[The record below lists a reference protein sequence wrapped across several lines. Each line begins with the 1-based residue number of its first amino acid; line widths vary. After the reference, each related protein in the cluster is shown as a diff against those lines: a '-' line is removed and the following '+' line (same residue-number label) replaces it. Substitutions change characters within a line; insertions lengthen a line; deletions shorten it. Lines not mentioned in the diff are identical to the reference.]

1 MSQKRALFILQ
12 RDWGIKTGVPIASHF
27 LSKGYEVG
35 GVTLKRSIF
44 DSISTHPISKELLF
58 LKDFDSVINDP
69 LSVDG
74 VNDISLQE
82 ICTNLGI
89 DSIWPLSQ
97 ERMFVRD
104 YKKKYYYSFR
114 QNKSDYFISNYFK
127 ACYLFF
133 NSLISDYDINIII
146 GRNYASTFQSVYS
159 LICDKKSIPTI
170 SLETSNVPGW
180 SIFTDS
186 YKFTSQSLVDKIESF
201 QLNPVSKSK
210 SIETKKLISLLRNQ
224 DKWNSDHDNVVAETS
239 KILKD
244 QDRKSLGLGTV
255 SIYEKLKS
263 EIRVFYYAWVH
274 RKTNKR
280 NFLKNIGPT
289 IDSMSLKL
297 LIRDYFAHKTNLRKS
312 KKVKYNDF
320 NFDDYYAYF
329 PLQFQPE
336 ATTDLWNPWL
346 NNQIETSRI
355 LTQAMPG
362 DFRLVVKEHP
372 AMLGRRSYSFYEKLL
387 KSPNVVLVD
396 PYNNSHI
403 EIIKNSRIV
412 ITSSITTSFEAALHK
427 KPCIQISDILL
438 PKLLPNVIQHDYMK
452 TMPTIIKKHLN
463 LDTNNI
469 DYEESLENYVS
480 AITTCGVNSEI
491 FNELTNSQN
500 IEKIA
505 ERFLSESERLLINN
519 GDLFNE

>member
-1 MSQKRALFILQ
+1 M
-12 RDWGIKTGVPIASHF
+12 TAS
-27 LSKGYEVG
+27 
-35 GVTLKRSIF
+35 
-44 DSISTHPISKELLF
+44 
-58 LKDFDSVINDP
+58 IN
-69 LSVDG
+69 
-74 VNDISLQE
+74 
-82 ICTNLGI
+82 
-89 DSIWPLSQ
+89 
-97 ERMFVRD
+97 
-104 YKKKYYYSFR
+104 
-114 QNKSDYFISNYFK
+114 
-127 ACYLFF
+127 
-133 NSLISDYDINIII
+133 
-146 GRNYASTFQSVYS
+146 
-159 LICDKKSIPTI
+159 
-170 SLETSNVPGW
+170 
-180 SIFTDS
+180 
-186 YKFTSQSLVDKIESF
+186 
-201 QLNPVSKSK
+201 
-210 SIETKKLISLLRNQ
+210 
-224 DKWNSDHDNVVAETS
+224 
-239 KILKD
+239 
-244 QDRKSLGLGTV
+244 
-255 SIYEKLKS
+255 
-263 EIRVFYYAWVH
+263 
-274 RKTNKR
+274 TNKR

-355 LTQAMPG
+355 LAQAMPD

-452 TMPTIIKKHLN
+452 TMPTII
-463 LDTNNI
+463 
-469 DYEESLENYVS
+469 
-480 AITTCGVNSEI
+480 C
-491 FNELTNSQN
+491 
-500 IEKIA
+500 
-505 ERFLSESERLLINN
+505 LLYTSPSPR
-519 GDLFNE
+519 D

>member
-355 LTQAMPG
+355 LAQAMPG

-403 EIIKNSRIV
+403 ESIKNSRIV
-412 ITSSITTSFEAALHK
+412 ITSSITTSF
-427 KPCIQISDILL
+427 
-438 PKLLPNVIQHDYMK
+438 
-452 TMPTIIKKHLN
+452 
-463 LDTNNI
+463 
-469 DYEESLENYVS
+469 
-480 AITTCGVNSEI
+480 
-491 FNELTNSQN
+491 
-500 IEKIA
+500 
-505 ERFLSESERLLINN
+505 
-519 GDLFNE
+519 

>member
-1 MSQKRALFILQ
+1 MSQKRALFIFQ
-12 RDWGIKTGVPIASHF
+12 RDWGIKTGVPIASYF
-27 LSKGYEVG
+27 LSKGYEIG
-35 GVTLKRSIF
+35 GVTVKKSVF
-44 DSISTHPISKELLF
+44 DSISSHSISKKLLF

-74 VNDISLQE
+74 VNEISLQE
-82 ICTNLGI
+82 ICNNLGI

-114 QNKSDYFISNYFK
+114 QNKSDDFISNYFK
-127 ACYLFF
+127 ACYLLFD
-133 NSLISDYDINIII
+133 SLINDYDIDIII
-146 GRNYASTFQSVYS
+146 GRNYGSTFQSIYS

-186 YKFTSQSLVDKIESF
+186 YKYTSQILIDKIQSF
-201 QLNPVSKSK
+201 QSTPVSSSK
-210 SIETKKLISLLRNQ
+210 NIETKKLISTLRNQ
-224 DKWNSDHDNVVAETS
+224 DKWNKDHDNVVAETS

-244 QDRKSLGLGTV
+244 EDRKSLGLGKV
-255 SIYEKLKS
+255 SLLEKIKS

-280 NFLKNIGPT
+280 NFLENIGPT

-312 KKVKYNDF
+312 KKVKYNHL
-320 NFDDYYAYF
+320 NFHSSYAYF

-336 ATTDLWNPWL
+336 SSSDLWNPWL
-346 NNQIETSRI
+346 NNQIETSRM
-355 LTQAMPG
+355 LAQSMP
-362 DFRLVVKEHP
+362 DDLCLVVKEHP
-372 AMLGRRSYSFYEKLL
+372 AMLGRRSCSFYEKLL

-396 PYNNSHI
+396 PYKNSHI
-403 EIIKNSRIV
+403 EIIKNSNIV
-412 ITSSITTSFEAALHK
+412 ITSSITTSFEAALHR
-427 KPCIQISDILL
+427 KPCVQISEILL
-438 PKLLPNVIQHDYMK
+438 PNLLPNVIQHDHMK

-469 DYEESLENYVS
+469 DYEQSLENYVS
-480 AITTCGVNSEI
+480 AITTCGVNSKI
-491 FNELTNSQN
+491 FNELNNSQN
-500 IEKIA
+500 IEKISK
-505 ERFLSESERLLINN
+505 RFLSESERLLVKNR
-519 GDLFNE
+519 D